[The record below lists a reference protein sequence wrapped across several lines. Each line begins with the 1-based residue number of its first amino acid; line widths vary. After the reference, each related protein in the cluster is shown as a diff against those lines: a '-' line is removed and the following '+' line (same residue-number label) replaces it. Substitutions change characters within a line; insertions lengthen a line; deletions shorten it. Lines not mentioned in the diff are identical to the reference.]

1 MNTFRTGVSIGKSNQ
16 QISLKNPILTAG
28 SCFADAIG
36 SRLKKF
42 KFSAMVNPFGVS
54 YNPFSIHKSLLYSIE
69 DQSPA
74 AHAYLENNQIHAHYD
89 FHSQLSALDKN
100 DLTRMLNHAIE
111 STHHYLEHASLIVI
125 TYGTAWVY
133 KRVDCGEIVSNCHKM
148 PARNFIKRLMK
159 EDEIVQSFREMN
171 ATLLDLNPNAR
182 VIVTVSPVRHLKDG
196 LEQNGVSKA
205 ILRAACNTLVSEF
218 NNVEYFPA
226 YELMMDDL
234 RDYRF
239 YKPDMIHPSE
249 EAENYIWEKF
259 GEKYFSE
266 DAKNF
271 IKKWES
277 IVSALNHK
285 AFHPSSPGHQIF
297 LKDTLRRLED
307 LKTSVDVSEEL
318 RIVKSQIL

>member
-1 MNTFRTGVSIGKSNQ
+1 
-16 QISLKNPILTAG
+16 
-28 SCFADAIG
+28 
-36 SRLKKF
+36 
-42 KFSAMVNPFGVS
+42 
-54 YNPFSIHKSLLYSIE
+54 
-69 DQSPA
+69 
-74 AHAYLENNQIHAHYD
+74 
-89 FHSQLSALDKN
+89 
-100 DLTRMLNHAIE
+100 MLNHTIE
-111 STHHYLEHASLIVI
+111 STHHYLEHTSLILV

-148 PARNFIKRLMK
+148 PTKNFVKRLMK

-171 ATLLDLNPNAR
+171 ATLLELNPNAK

-196 LEQNGVSKA
+196 LEQNSVSKA
-205 ILRAACNTLVSEF
+205 ILRTACNTMVTQF
-218 NNVEYFPA
+218 KNVEYFPA

-239 YKPDMIHPSE
+239 YKSDMIHPSE

-266 DAKNF
+266 DTKNF

-285 AFHPSSPGHQIF
+285 AFHPSSHGHQIF